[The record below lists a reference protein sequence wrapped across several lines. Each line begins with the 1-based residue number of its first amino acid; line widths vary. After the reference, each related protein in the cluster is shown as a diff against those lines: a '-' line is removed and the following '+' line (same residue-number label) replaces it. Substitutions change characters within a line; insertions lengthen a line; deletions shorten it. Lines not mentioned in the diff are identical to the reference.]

1 MSTNE
6 EQEVEE
12 VVEETYQEETQ
23 TEVETTEETNKE
35 KTEGDKPKRTPQ
47 EELAYFE
54 GRASRL
60 RKDLGLD
67 TPARETKSKKSD
79 DLDYG
84 AKAFLTANGI
94 KGAKE
99 FDFVKEEM
107 KKSGEDLDS
116 LLENDYFKTRLEK
129 FRALD
134 KTSNATPTGKR
145 SGGVATDSVEYW
157 LTKPIEEVPADM
169 RIKVINHKLAKEK
182 NKGVFYNS

>member
-1 MSTNE
+1 MENDENTPDL
-6 EQEVEE
+6 EQDAINNQEEVEE
-12 VVEETYQEETQ
+12 TKDSEVDSIEET
-23 TEVETTEETNKE
+23 TTNSDDKDWKAEALKYKAILDRNKNKE
-35 KTEGDKPKRTPQ
+35 AKPKET
-47 EELAYFE
+47 
-54 GRASRL
+54 SR
-60 RKDLGLD
+60 
-67 TPARETKSKKSD
+67 KSD

-169 RIKVINHKLAKEK
+169 RIKVVNHKLAKEK